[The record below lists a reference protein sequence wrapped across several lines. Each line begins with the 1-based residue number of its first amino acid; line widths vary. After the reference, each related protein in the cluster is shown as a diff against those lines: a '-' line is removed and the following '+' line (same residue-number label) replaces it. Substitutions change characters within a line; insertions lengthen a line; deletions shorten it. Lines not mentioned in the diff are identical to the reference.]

1 MKYFAI
7 NQNSC
12 ISNKTNKEQKQKVMR
27 TFKKALKEAIKKANE
42 IHGFVI
48 DNAALSILFVKV
60 ESNYSDE
67 YITKKAIRYKLSSAE
82 KAERALEDEKKEKE
96 ISKGLSFLNF

>member
-1 MKYFAI
+1 MK
-7 NQNSC
+7 
-12 ISNKTNKEQKQKVMR
+12 TL
-27 TFKKALKEAIKKANE
+27 KKALKKATQKAIE

-48 DNAALSILFVKV
+48 DNRALCILYVKV

-67 YITKKAIRYKLSSAE
+67 YITKAEIRYKLSADE
-82 KAERALEDEKKEKE
+82 KAERELEDEKKAKE

>member
-12 ISNKTNKEQKQKVMR
+12 TSNKTNKEQKVMR
-27 TFKKALKEAIKKANE
+27 TFKKALKEAIRKANE

-48 DNAALSILFVKV
+48 DNRALCILFVKV
-60 ESNYSDE
+60 ESNSDE
-67 YITKKAIRYKLSSAE
+67 YITRREIRYKLSEDE
-82 KAERALEDEKKEKE
+82 KAIRAIEDEKKEKE

>member
-1 MKYFAI
+1 MK
-7 NQNSC
+7 
-12 ISNKTNKEQKQKVMR
+12 TL
-27 TFKKALKEAIKKANE
+27 KKAIKEAIKKANE

-48 DNAALSILFVKV
+48 DNRALCILSIKV

-67 YITKKAIRYKLSSAE
+67 YITKAEIRYKLSADE
-82 KAERALEDEKKEKE
+82 KAERALEDEKREKRAKE